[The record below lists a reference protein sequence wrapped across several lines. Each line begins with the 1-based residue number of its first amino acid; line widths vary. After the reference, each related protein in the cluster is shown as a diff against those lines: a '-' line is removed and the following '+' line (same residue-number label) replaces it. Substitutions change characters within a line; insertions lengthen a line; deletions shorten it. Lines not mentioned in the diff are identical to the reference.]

1 MPRRPN
7 NSSAE
12 EKATLPLRD
21 ASPEAA
27 RSEKRRFTRRRF
39 LKGAGALT
47 LLGVGVPAAHAHY
60 VEPNLIDVT
69 RHTAFLP
76 GLPERLDGLRLV
88 QLSDL
93 HRGPVTPDDTITQA
107 VAAAASLQPD
117 LFVLTGD
124 FVHRNP
130 ADAAPLAEML
140 RPLRGASRLGV
151 YGCLGN
157 HDYADWKGDAV
168 ARALAD
174 GAGVVMLRN
183 EGRTVEPGLF
193 LAGVEDEVRGR
204 PDMRAALA
212 DAPGDDAAG
221 GAGVVVLAHNPRAVF
236 ACDTR
241 PVLVLSGHT
250 HGGQV
255 RLPGLSPRVPPDM
268 RGFPLVDG
276 WGLFDRARL
285 YVNRGAGMTGV
296 PFRLGCRP
304 EVALITLRRGDGPP
318 LTRPD
323 LAERAF
329 SKAKRLAQAARRY
342 IG

>member
-1 MPRRPN
+1 MPRRPDSN
-7 NSSAE
+7 AG
-12 EKATLPLRD
+12 EKATPTRD

-27 RSEKRRFTRRRF
+27 RSEKRRLTRRRF
-39 LKGAGALT
+39 LKGAGALA
-47 LLGVGVPAAHAHY
+47 LVGVGVPAHARY
-60 VEPNLIDVT
+60 IEPNLIDVT
-69 RHTAFLP
+69 EHTAFLP
-76 GLPERLDGLRLV
+76 ELPARLDGLRLV

-93 HRGPVTPDDTITQA
+93 HRGPVTPDDTIGQA
-107 VAAAASLQPD
+107 IAAAAALQPD
-117 LFVLTGD
+117 LCVLTGD

-130 ADAAPLAEML
+130 ADAAALARML
-140 RPLRGASRLGV
+140 RPLGGASRLGV

-157 HDYADWKGDAV
+157 HDYGDWRGDAV
-168 ARALAD
+168 ARALTD

-183 EGRTVEPGLF
+183 DGRTLEPGLF

-204 PDMRAALA
+204 PDMDAALA
-212 DAPGDDAAG
+212 DAPER

-255 RLPGLSPRVPPDM
+255 RIPGLSPRVPPDM
-268 RGFPLVDG
+268 KGFPLVDG

-285 YVNRGAGMTGV
+285 YINRGAGMTGV

-329 SKAKRLAQAARRY
+329 SKARRLAQAARRH